1 MNIRAQIFGPP
12 ERGEPIL
19 KTKQP
24 KGVRP
29 DELHSIPVP
38 RSEGRR
44 GDMRQQDRHRL
55 SQESALLT
63 HDGTTADV
71 ELVNVS
77 GGGAMVSG
85 PFQPMIHDK
94 VQLQLGPEGT
104 IECMVLWIRDGRIGL
119 EFAHETRLDCS
130 EDEQAAVLREVIT
143 RSFPEL
149 EFDSPPSD
157 DAACASDHRC
167 APRHPLI
174 WSGVLHH
181 DFESTSVRVRNIS
194 ATGAM
199 IETKAPV
206 RVGAEPTLELSPTV
220 TVSCTVAWAVGD
232 QVGLRFDQPF
242 DMNLLATSRPA
253 VQAPESDSHWNHS
266 SLTDLKSELEGFL
279 KR

>member
-130 EDEQAAVLREVIT
+130 EDEQATVLREVIT
-143 RSFPEL
+143 RSFPEV
-149 EFDSPPSD
+149 EFESPAD
-157 DAACASDHRC
+157 ETADSDHRR

-174 WSGVLHH
+174 WSAVLHH
-181 DFESTSVRVRNIS
+181 DFESTTVRVRNIS
-194 ATGAM
+194 STGAM
-199 IETKAPV
+199 IETRVPV
-206 RVGAEPTLELSPTV
+206 RVGAEPTLELSATAF
-220 TVSCTVAWAVGD
+220 VSSTVA
-232 QVGLRFDQPF
+232 
-242 DMNLLATSRPA
+242 
-253 VQAPESDSHWNHS
+253 
-266 SLTDLKSELEGFL
+266 
-279 KR
+279 